1 MSILNKKKG
10 NDMAELVNGTVKW
23 FNSEKGFGFI
33 QPEDGS
39 KDLFVHYRQINNTGY
54 GRVSLEENQKVTF
67 EVAQGEK
74 GPQAENV
81 TGL

>member
-1 MSILNKKKG
+1 
-10 NDMAELVNGTVKW
+10 MADLVNGTVKW

-39 KDLFVHYRQINNTGY
+39 KDLFVHYRQINSTGY